1 MKDRLLNIGLVLA
14 ILIAVI
20 GANKGL
26 RHSLSGAID
35 RTKNA
40 IIAFLDSSGG
50 RNSEV
55 RQVST
60 SAPSSF
66 NQGTTTPTTVSN
78 SARGDDLLAADDPA
92 AVAGEALP
100 ELPAIV
106 QLPQTAQ
113 GTAGRDAAAD
123 VAGPQHP
130 HVVWNLALPADS
142 RIGAITTDDIVYVFG
157 DYVGDE
163 GYIGAVRDG
172 KFLWEYQ
179 VSEPTD
185 PVSLDTDGRMW
196 MSGKGSKGS
205 YVLNAKGEGG
215 YLTGRFSE
223 AGSPSDANCSQSI
236 KVHPGQA
243 TEFRPIYRAFGHD
256 VELDYACRATAVGTD
271 HTAYIATEAPD
282 IRAVTRTGT
291 IDWQIKTAC
300 VPTSLIAG
308 PPGSVLYE
316 CKDNSLH
323 YVENG
328 TVRWSDASEGDFLQV
343 VIDREGTTYFVVT
356 AFSDPLTHQ
365 RHEHPA
371 TYIHAVSSKGTA
383 LWTLQTSDLIAR
395 SIRLDG
401 KGRLYLA
408 GVRNSSPTDGRL
420 FCISDQ

>member
-1 MKDRLLNIGLVLA
+1 MKDRLLNIGVVLA

-26 RHSLSGAID
+26 RQSFSGAMD

-55 RQVST
+55 PQVST
-60 SAPSSF
+60 PAQNNFNPGASAPS
-66 NQGTTTPTTVSN
+66 TVSN
-78 SARGDDLLAADDPA
+78 SGRADDLLAADDPA

-106 QLPQTAQ
+106 QLPQAAQ
-113 GTAGRDAAAD
+113 GTAGHAAATD
-123 VAGPQHP
+123 VVGPQHP
-130 HVVWNLALPADS
+130 HVAWNLALPADS
-142 RIGAITTDDIVYVFG
+142 RIRAITTDDIVYVFG
-157 DYVGDE
+157 EYVGDD

-196 MSGKGSKGS
+196 MSGKGYKGS

-215 YLTGRFSE
+215 YLTGRFIES
-223 AGSPSDANCSQSI
+223 GSPSEANCSQSI

-243 TEFRPIYRAFGHD
+243 TEFRPIYKAFGHE
-256 VELDYACRATAVGTD
+256 VELDYACRETAVGND
-271 HTAYIATEAPD
+271 HMAYIATEAPD
-282 IRAVTRTGT
+282 IRAVNRSGT
-291 IDWQIKTAC
+291 TDWQIKTPC

-323 YVENG
+323 YVQNG
-328 TVRWSDASEGDFLQV
+328 TVRWSVPSEGDYLQV

-356 AFSDPLTHQ
+356 ALSDPLTHQ
-365 RHEHPA
+365 EHEHPV
-371 TYIHAVSSKGTA
+371 TYIHALSSKGTP
-383 LWTLQTSDLIAR
+383 LWTLQTSGLIAR

-408 GVRNSSPTDGRL
+408 GVRNSSPTHGRL
-420 FCISDQ
+420 ICISDQ